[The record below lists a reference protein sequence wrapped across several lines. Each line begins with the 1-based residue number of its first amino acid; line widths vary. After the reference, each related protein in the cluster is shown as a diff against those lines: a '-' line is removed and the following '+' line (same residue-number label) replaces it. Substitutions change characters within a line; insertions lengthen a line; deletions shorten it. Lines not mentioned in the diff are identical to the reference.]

1 MDGHR
6 LTSYDTSLVESGGVN
21 CGRRRRNVYDKKPR
35 RYAKNN
41 RTAHLTARNDKSVA
55 YTAKTD
61 FLEQISNA
69 NLRFFIHPNFAFL
82 SGPNKVDLRGISK
95 LIEVK

>member
-1 MDGHR
+1 MN
-6 LTSYDTSLVESGGVN
+6 SL
-21 CGRRRRNVYDKKPR
+21 RRIPGISRRDEI
-35 RYAKNN
+35 
-41 RTAHLTARNDKSVA
+41 RNDVIRRHLPQEHTSTW

-61 FLEQISNA
+61 FLEQISIA

>member
-1 MDGHR
+1 MNY
-6 LTSYDTSLVESGGVN
+6 LSLKV
-21 CGRRRRNVYDKKPR
+21 
-35 RYAKNN
+35 
-41 RTAHLTARNDKSVA
+41 LQF

>member
-1 MDGHR
+1 MN
-6 LTSYDTSLVESGGVN
+6 ESI
-21 CGRRRRNVYDKKPR
+21 
-35 RYAKNN
+35 
-41 RTAHLTARNDKSVA
+41 HLSITVSEIQRDIREKIGNFS

>member
-1 MDGHR
+1 MNEDC
-6 LTSYDTSLVESGGVN
+6 YMY
-21 CGRRRRNVYDKKPR
+21 NVYPR
-35 RYAKNN
+35 VCSHSLNLLLH
-41 RTAHLTARNDKSVA
+41 TCTLWESHGC
-55 YTAKTD
+55 TAKTD

>member
-1 MDGHR
+1 MQFYQQ
-6 LTSYDTSLVESGGVN
+6 TSETQ
-21 CGRRRRNVYDKKPR
+21 NVD
-35 RYAKNN
+35 
-41 RTAHLTARNDKSVA
+41 SVYN

-82 SGPNKVDLRGISK
+82 SGPNKVNLRGISK

>member
-1 MDGHR
+1 MRGG
-6 LTSYDTSLVESGGVN
+6 SAVGQPTSLIFASYRWSFDRHV
-21 CGRRRRNVYDKKPR
+21 C
-35 RYAKNN
+35 
-41 RTAHLTARNDKSVA
+41 TAMDS

>member
-1 MDGHR
+1 MGR
-6 LTSYDTSLVESGGVN
+6 SMGRGKFRTTNGVTSWGTEARAPYSL
-21 CGRRRRNVYDKKPR
+21 RM
-35 RYAKNN
+35 
-41 RTAHLTARNDKSVA
+41 

>member
-1 MDGHR
+1 MIGAKLMMIIVITRSILSVLQQRAQVQNHR
-6 LTSYDTSLVESGGVN
+6 YN
-21 CGRRRRNVYDKKPR
+21 CGYK
-35 RYAKNN
+35 
-41 RTAHLTARNDKSVA
+41 HLT

>member
-1 MDGHR
+1 MLEKRTEDRVISARMNKVSFTRNR
-6 LTSYDTSLVESGGVN
+6 LITPNWPTV
-21 CGRRRRNVYDKKPR
+21 C
-35 RYAKNN
+35 
-41 RTAHLTARNDKSVA
+41 
-55 YTAKTD
+55 TAKTV

-82 SGPNKVDLRGISK
+82 SGPNEVDLRGISK

>member
-1 MDGHR
+1 MR
-6 LTSYDTSLVESGGVN
+6 FWLVFLIEHEVLL
-21 CGRRRRNVYDKKPR
+21 C
-35 RYAKNN
+35 
-41 RTAHLTARNDKSVA
+41 